1 MKLGDIMKDGKNKMD
16 NLEQYLGTILSQI
29 QLQFE
34 AQGQRLDQIEETRP
48 LSRII
53 DAKSSR
59 CLPQIKGCS
68 VM

>member
-16 NLEQYLGTILSQI
+16 NLEQNLGTILSQI

-34 AQGQRLDQIEETRP
+34 AQGQRLDKIEEARP
-48 LSRII
+48 SSRII
-53 DAKSSR
+53 DTKSS
-59 CLPQIKGCS
+59 CCFPEIKGCS